1 MYIELS
7 VIYTFR
13 RRHNIKLKILFNII
27 TLISMACSNS
37 KGSACWGQGREPGTV
52 AHKFN
57 PGIWNVEHR
66 AGSL

>member
-7 VIYTFR
+7 VICTFR
-13 RRHNIKLKILFNII
+13 RRHNIKLKILFNIM
-27 TLISMACSNS
+27 TLVSMTCSNS
-37 KGSACWGQGREPGTV
+37 KRVHVGVGAGMV
-52 AHKFN
+52 AQKFN